1 MDKSPGPFV
10 FAASFP
16 LDTRFAAT
24 LAELAARLALSTGC
38 TEAVSQ
44 SIRDAV
50 GAVVDQA
57 LADDGGSPGRTIT
70 LALETR
76 DAAFATDVTSGDRS
90 LLHVT
95 HPRAA

>member
-16 LDTRFAAT
+16 LDSRFAAT
-24 LAELAARLALSTGC
+24 LGELAGRLALNTGC
-38 TEAVSQ
+38 TEEVSQ
-44 SIRDAV
+44 SLRDAV
-50 GAVVDQA
+50 GAAIEQA
-57 LADDGGSPGRTIT
+57 LADDGGTPGRTIT

-76 DAAFATDVTSGDRS
+76 DAAFATDLTTGTRS